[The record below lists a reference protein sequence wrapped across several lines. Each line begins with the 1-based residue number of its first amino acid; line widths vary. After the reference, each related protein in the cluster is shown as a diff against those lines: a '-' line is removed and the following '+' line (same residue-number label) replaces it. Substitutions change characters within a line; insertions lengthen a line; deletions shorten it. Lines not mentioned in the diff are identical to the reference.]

1 MIQTIRNLLLSTP
14 DFGNQEANRRAQLL
28 NGFNLAVAALLVTSL
43 VVYALT
49 GFRTQTML
57 VLAGLLGIVVLSLIL
72 LRVRQLF
79 LSGLAVVLLGWMLIS
94 VQAYNAEGIRDV
106 IIIAYIA
113 VAFLASLFLG
123 WRSGAFIIVASI
135 AAIWLIAYAESQGN
149 ILPKPQTPLAY
160 ARDLT
165 VILLVI
171 ASLVYFLTQT
181 LRTALEKANKITSEL
196 ETRNAELQSMRVNLE
211 TMVQERS
218 LELARTSERFELRA
232 KKYESVVL
240 VAQNTASIENIQ
252 ELLSDLAFTI
262 HTQFDYYH
270 VGIYLLD
277 DSGEYATLMASNS
290 PAGQTMIMRNHR
302 VPIESDN
309 IIAEV
314 CATRRMRIASDTE
327 PNAVVFNN
335 PDLPNTRSEIALPLR
350 TGNNLLGVLD
360 IHSTEPEAF
369 SDTDIEILNLLAGQI
384 SFAIANARLLEKAR
398 NELEESR
405 RAYQEYLRQEWTQ
418 FMKKQAIIGYQY
430 AQNKAEPLTL
440 GAELPPRA
448 PGEVSIPVML
458 RGETLGEISIDTQG
472 RAWSDEDYA
481 LVRAAAERAAL
492 GLENARLID
501 ATRQRAQV
509 ERTISDLSATIGSS
523 TDFDA
528 IMRMTV
534 EELGKTLNTPEVYI
548 RLKK

>member
-1 MIQTIRNLLLSTP
+1 MMQTIRSLLTPP
-14 DFGNQEANRRAQLL
+14 DFGSDEANRRAELL
-28 NGFNLAVAALLVTSL
+28 NRFDLIVAIIITISTVI
-43 VVYALT
+43 YALS
-49 GFRTQTML
+49 GFQTQTML
-57 VLAGLLGIVVLSLIL
+57 VLLGLLGIVVLSFTL
-72 LRVRQLF
+72 LRLRQLF
-79 LSGLAVVLLGWMLIS
+79 FAGLTVVLMGWALIS

-135 AAIWLIAYAESQGN
+135 AAIWFIAYAESQGN

-277 DSGEYATLMASNS
+277 DSGEYATLMASNG

-302 VPIESDN
+302 VAIGSDSLV
-309 IIAEV
+309 AEA
-314 CATRRMRIASDTE
+314 CATRRTRIASDMSGKSIA
-327 PNAVVFNN
+327 PS
-335 PDLPNTRSEIALPLR
+335 PDLAGTRSEIALPLR
-350 TGNNLLGVLD
+350 TGNDLLGVLD
-360 IHSTEPEAF
+360 IHSTEVEAF
-369 SDTDIEILNLLAGQI
+369 RDTDIEILNLLAAQI
-384 SFAIANARLLEKAR
+384 ASSITNSRLLEKAR

-405 RAYQEYLRQEWTQ
+405 RTYQEYLRQEWSQ
-418 FMKKQAIIGYQY
+418 FIKKQDIIGYQY
-430 AQNKAEPLTL
+430 AQNKVEPLTPVT
-440 GAELPPRA
+440 ELSPRA
-448 PGEVSIPVML
+448 PGEVVIPVML
-458 RGETLGEISIDTQG
+458 RGETLGEISIDTHG
-472 RAWSDEDYA
+472 RDWSDEDYA

-534 EELGKTLNTPEVYI
+534 EELGKTLNTPEVFI
-548 RLKK
+548 RLKDA